1 MLQEK
6 MMGALDP
13 SIQTFLGK
21 DHKRITYRFFVGHD
35 GPLAVNLLFETDTFR
50 LVISDKAPRPE
61 WAKLENNRCPN
72 CPLPSDCA
80 YCPAALGIAMFLP
93 LFESRV
99 SHEKVVIEVETP
111 QRTIVSKSTFQTG
124 MASLIGLVC
133 ATSGCPLTK
142 FLRPMARFH
151 MPFADEQETLYRS
164 FSSWLL
170 MAYVQQK
177 LNGGKEPITLDGLKR
192 KYQDLSVMNS
202 RLAERLRAG
211 VKRDAALNAVIILD
225 LFAQIAPDNIDGGF
239 EDILDAFTV
248 EDGSLAN

>member
-1 MLQEK
+1 MAPLDCSGQ
-6 MMGALDP
+6 ALMVND
-13 SIQTFLGK
+13 Q
-21 DHKRITYRFFVGHD
+21 KRITYRFFVTD
-35 GPLAVNLLFETDTFR
+35 DRPNSIDLLFDKKTFK
-50 LVISDKAPRPE
+50 LVVPDDAPRPK
-61 WAKLENNRCPN
+61 WAKLESNRCPN
-72 CPLPSDCA
+72 CTLASDCE
-80 YCPAALGIAMFLP
+80 YCPSALGIAMFLP

-99 SHEKVVIEVETP
+99 SHEKTVVEVETP
-111 QRTIVSKSTFQTG
+111 QRTIVSKTTFQSG

-151 MPFADEQETLYRS
+151 APFAEEQETLYRS

-170 MAYVQQK
+170 MSYVQQK
-177 LNGGKEPITLDGLKR
+177 MSGGDTAINLDGLKHN
-192 KYQDLSVMNS
+192 YQELSVMNS
-202 RLAERLRAG
+202 CLAERLRAG

-248 EDGSLAN
+248 EDSNLAN